1 MLKLLA
7 TRVAMSVPLVFL
19 VSLIIF
25 ALESLVPGDA
35 ARTILGE
42 QATPQSVAAM
52 RQQLGLNRSW
62 GDRYGSWLWDLIH
75 GHLGTS
81 MITGQKVTS
90 ALDVRLSVTVSLVLI
105 SIVVSAAIGIALG
118 LFSAVRGGVL
128 GRIGDMISIS
138 GIALPNFWVGT
149 VLVSVFAV
157 EIQAFPA
164 TGYVSPGTSFSAWVS
179 SLVLPVASLSL
190 FGVAMISKQTRDST
204 MEVLKR
210 DYIRVLR
217 ANGVSEARIIG
228 KHVLRNAAIPIMS
241 VIGVVG
247 IGMLGAS
254 VFIENVF
261 VLPGL
266 GGLATQATVDHDIPL
281 ILGVGVYFTLLVIA
295 INFLV
300 DIAYGLLNPKVR
312 VS

>member
-7 TRVAMSVPLVFL
+7 TRAAMSVPLVLL
-19 VSLIIF
+19 VSLLIF

-75 GHLGTS
+75 GNLGTS

-90 ALDVRLSVTVSLVLI
+90 ALDVRLSATVSIVLL
-105 SIVVSAAIGIALG
+105 SIIVSAAIGIALG

-128 GRIGDMISIS
+128 GRIGDMISVS
-138 GIALPNFWVGT
+138 GIALPNFWVAT

-164 TGYVSPGTSFSAWVS
+164 TGYVAPGTSFPAWVS

-190 FGVAMISKQTRDST
+190 FGIAMISKQTRDST
-204 MEVLKR
+204 MEVLQR
-210 DYIRVLR
+210 DYVRVLR

-247 IGMLGAS
+247 VGMLGAS

-261 VLPGL
+261 VIPGL
-266 GGLATQATVDHDIPL
+266 GSLATQATVDHDIPL
-281 ILGVGVYFTLLVIA
+281 ILGVGIYFTLLVIA
-295 INFLV
+295 INFVV